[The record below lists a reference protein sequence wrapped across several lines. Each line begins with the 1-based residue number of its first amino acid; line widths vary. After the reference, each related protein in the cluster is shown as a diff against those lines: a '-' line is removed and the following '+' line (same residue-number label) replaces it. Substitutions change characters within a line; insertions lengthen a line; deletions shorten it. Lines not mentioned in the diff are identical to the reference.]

1 MHHFLAIL
9 VSNKTCSRSR
19 ARANVRVCVC
29 VCVVLAG
36 FHPVHLEF
44 VRVSLLLLCVGLF
57 ACPALSISLYV
68 CVCARVCVRVLVLLT
83 LAP

>member
-1 MHHFLAIL
+1 MFLKPQMSKSL
-9 VSNKTCSRSR
+9 QM
-19 ARANVRVCVC
+19 C

-44 VRVSLLLLCVGLF
+44 VRVFLLLCVDLLLF
-57 ACPALSISLYV
+57 ACPALSTGLYV

>member
-1 MHHFLAIL
+1 MHRFLAIL
-9 VSNKTCSRSR
+9 VTNKTCSRSR
-19 ARANVRVCVC
+19 ARANVRVC

-44 VRVSLLLLCVGLF
+44 VRVFLLLCRGLF
-57 ACPALSISLYV
+57 AYPALSISLYV